1 MIVPFIITD
10 VHPCHHILTD
20 EMFRYEEVS
29 ILEGSVLGPGPH
41 YWGLG
46 AQQTK
51 ARPAKRYRKCINYFQ
66 QPLPQINQYYNEI
79 LFLCHC
85 YGDIYSLVGI
95 DIPDYVTVRSRE
107 RPGQY
112 REEILKR

>member
-10 VHPCHHILTD
+10 EHPCHHILTD

-51 ARPAKRYRKCINYFQ
+51 ARPAKRYRKCLN
-66 QPLPQINQYYNEI
+66 I
-79 LFLCHC
+79 LTIPCS
-85 YGDIYSLVGI
+85 GGI
-95 DIPDYVTVRSRE
+95 FES
-107 RPGQY
+107 
-112 REEILKR
+112 

>member
-1 MIVPFIITD
+1 M
-10 VHPCHHILTD
+10 L
-20 EMFRYEEVS
+20 RYEEVS

-51 ARPAKRYRKCINYFQ
+51 ARPAKRYRKCLKYFNN
-66 QPLPQINQYYNEI
+66 P
-79 LFLCHC
+79 CHRSNRSMK
-85 YGDIYSLVGI
+85 YFSFAIVMDGYIYSIVGI

>member
-1 MIVPFIITD
+1 MGHTARNSPMG
-10 VHPCHHILTD
+10 LTALTAPLLPLLVLVLAHASLSD
-20 EMFRYEEVS
+20 RYEEVS

-51 ARPAKRYRKCINYFQ
+51 ARPVKRY
-66 QPLPQINQYYNEI
+66 L
-79 LFLCHC
+79 
-85 YGDIYSLVGI
+85 GI

-112 REEILKR
+112 REEILKRMQERG

>member
-1 MIVPFIITD
+1 MRVAIHHFKSQILNKYSFTAEYVQ

-51 ARPAKRYRKCINYFQ
+51 ARPAKRYRKCLNILTI
-66 QPLPQINQYYNEI
+66 PCTDLINQSYNKI
-79 LFLCHC
+79 LF
-85 YGDIYSLVGI
+85 IYPL
-95 DIPDYVTVRSRE
+95 R
-107 RPGQY
+107 
-112 REEILKR
+112 

>member
-1 MIVPFIITD
+1 MRSFPAKAGNLQGRCHIYIYCTD
-10 VHPCHHILTD
+10 TD

-51 ARPAKRYRKCINYFQ
+51 ARPAKRYRKCILSVLQ
-66 QPLPQINQYYNEI
+66 
-79 LFLCHC
+79 
-85 YGDIYSLVGI
+85 
-95 DIPDYVTVRSRE
+95 
-107 RPGQY
+107 
-112 REEILKR
+112 